1 MAIILLIDDDHQVR
15 AAFRTVLE
23 RAGYHVVEARNGR
36 EGLRLF
42 RQIPSPAVVITDVLM
57 PDMDGLEVTQTVHRE
72 APGVPIIAL
81 TGGTADRDFLDAAK
95 LLGACRLLHKPVTG
109 AEILEA
115 VQDVLRGG
123 RERHEPGS
131 PGER

>member
-57 PDMDGLEVTQTVHRE
+57 PDMDGLEVTQAVHRE
-72 APGVPIIAL
+72 APGVPVIAL
-81 TGGTADRDFLDAAK
+81 TGGTADRNFLDAAK
-95 LLGACRLLHKPVTG
+95 LLGACRLLHKPVTR
-109 AEILEA
+109 AALLDA
-115 VQDVLRGG
+115 VQQALQGST
-123 RERHEPGS
+123 ERNERGS